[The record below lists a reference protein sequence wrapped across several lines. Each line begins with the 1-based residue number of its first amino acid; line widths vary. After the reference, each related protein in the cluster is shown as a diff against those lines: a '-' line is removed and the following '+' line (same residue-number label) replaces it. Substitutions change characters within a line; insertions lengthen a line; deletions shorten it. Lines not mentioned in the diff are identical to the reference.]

1 MHSVPF
7 WTVLI
12 FESKNSSRVRGMGLL
27 VVSQRKKEEKIMN
40 LRRQRVEVS
49 KVFEITDG
57 ICYLLYSY
65 SSLGFCSW
73 SCSSLCYSVNTLLC
87 FAYPN
92 DVTSVVNHFTSLFLL
107 LFIDFSLLIFAQFLP
122 FVSLLL
128 EWCPFEQSFLSCAFV
143 IYSRSC
149 LSSNT
154 YICISLSHKLASL

>member
-1 MHSVPF
+1 
-7 WTVLI
+7 
-12 FESKNSSRVRGMGLL
+12 
-27 VVSQRKKEEKIMN
+27 MN

-87 FAYPN
+87 FAYPH

-107 LFIDFSLLIFAQFLP
+107 LFIDFSLLIFALFLP

-128 EWCPFEQSFLSCAFV
+128 EWCPFEQCFLSYAFV
-143 IYSRSC
+143 IYSRNC

-154 YICISLSHKLASL
+154 YVCTSLFHKLASLLIGCNTTYCPLVSTFQLAQSLCCKK

>member
-1 MHSVPF
+1 M
-7 WTVLI
+7 T
-12 FESKNSSRVRGMGLL
+12 
-27 VVSQRKKEEKIMN
+27 MN
-40 LRRQRVEVS
+40 LRRQRVDTS

-92 DVTSVVNHFTSLFLL
+92 DATSVVNHFTSLFLV
-107 LFIDFSLLIFAQFLP
+107 LFIDFSLLIFALFLP

-128 EWCPFEQSFLSCAFV
+128 NGAFFLEF
-143 IYSRSC
+143 
-149 LSSNT
+149 L
-154 YICISLSHKLASL
+154 L